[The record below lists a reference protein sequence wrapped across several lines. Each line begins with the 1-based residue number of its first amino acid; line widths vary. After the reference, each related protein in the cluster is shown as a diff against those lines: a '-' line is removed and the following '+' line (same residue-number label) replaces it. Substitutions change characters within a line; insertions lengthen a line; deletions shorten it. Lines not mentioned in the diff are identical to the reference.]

1 MFRTQSAF
9 DFDPHGYLQH
19 ILAYG
24 VGMFIGLK
32 LPVKLTGSF
41 VVFWGVLIEFVQYF
55 IPYRSFNFFDIM
67 ANISG
72 AVLVLLIYVSFFM
85 HRSNGLAQR

>member
-1 MFRTQSAF
+1 MFEAQGAL
-9 DFDPHGYLQH
+9 DFDSHGYMQH

-24 VGMFIGLK
+24 VGMLIGLK

-41 VVFWGVLIEFVQYF
+41 IIFWGILIEFIQYF
-55 IPYRSFNFFDIM
+55 IPYRSFNIFDIM

-72 AVLVLLIYVSFFM
+72 VGLVLLIYFFFA
-85 HRSNGLAQR
+85 RS